1 MAFVDQRTNRRS
13 GLLGGVVLALVAAV
27 ALAVVLRSGDD
38 GETNGRSPSGNS
50 EGRAE
55 QGASDRSVATLTAE
69 NVKFQEFFGVQL
81 PTTSAGPR
89 QIEGNRA
96 VGFEHSPDGAVLA
109 AIHILYRA
117 SASPGPAVFEPTIR
131 EQMVGSD
138 RDAFLAKIQRDYGTA
153 ATAGTA
159 PGGELAGAAD
169 QAKAIQSSVWAYRL
183 DLYDPAG
190 VSVQVLLRSVPSGSG
205 PLFVNMGLS
214 VKWVDGDWRLVAP
227 LNGEFASVARQ
238 VPEVPAGYVV
248 IGRV

>member
-1 MAFVDQRTNRRS
+1 MALVDQRTNRRTS
-13 GLLGGVVLALVAAV
+13 LLAGAALALVAIV
-27 ALAVVLRSGDD
+27 GLAVVILGGGDKS
-38 GETNGRSPSGNS
+38 NSRSPSGS
-50 EGRAE
+50 SKGRPE

-69 NVKFQEFFGVQL
+69 NAKFQEFFGVQL

-89 QIEGNRA
+89 QTEGNRA
-96 VGFEHSPDGAVLA
+96 IGFEHSPDGAVLA

-138 RDAFLAKIQRDYGTA
+138 RNAFLAKIQRDYGTA

-214 VKWVDGDWRLVAP
+214 VKWVGGDWRLVAP